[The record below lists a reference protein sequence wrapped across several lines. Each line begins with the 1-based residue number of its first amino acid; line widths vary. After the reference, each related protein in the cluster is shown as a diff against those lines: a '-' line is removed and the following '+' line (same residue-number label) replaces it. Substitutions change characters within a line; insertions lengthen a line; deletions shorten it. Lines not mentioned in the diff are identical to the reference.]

1 MTKFLDLFKD
11 IKYLIVLA
19 ITCTAICSVGTYRN
33 FDFIEIFHL
42 YLTNG

>member
-11 IKYLIVLA
+11 IKHLIILA

-33 FDFIEIFHL
+33 FDFIEIYSFIL
-42 YLTNG
+42 D